1 MVPLR
6 GSLSN
11 FLRQE
16 GQGVGA
22 VWVGVG
28 PGDSC
33 LGEGV
38 VPSYQEAGVSSLEVG
53 VDLKSKIHRITVL
66 SISKISAPIY
76 KF

>member
-33 LGEGV
+33 LEEGV
-38 VPSYQEAGVSSLEVG
+38 VPSYREAGASSLEVG
-53 VDLKSKIHRITVL
+53 VDHT
-66 SISKISAPIY
+66 
-76 KF
+76 

>member
-1 MVPLR
+1 MVPFR

-22 VWVGVG
+22 VWVEVV

-38 VPSYQEAGVSSLEVG
+38 VPSYREAVVSSLEVG
-53 VDLKSKIHRITVL
+53 ADHT
-66 SISKISAPIY
+66 
-76 KF
+76 